1 MQHLPPSINT
11 DPVNGKAAIVDAVGG
26 PDFSVGGIEV
36 FVEVGGTNS
45 VGVEPL
51 VPQPV
56 RNKSIAPIQIIS

>member
-26 PDFSVGGIEV
+26 PDISVGGIEV

-45 VGVEPL
+45 VGVGP
-51 VPQPV
+51 
-56 RNKSIAPIQIIS
+56 